1 MNCLLLGSAIETVP
15 DQGVC
20 DIGHTVHLDE
30 LFALRQ
36 ENRNGSIYQDVC
48 DTRQTGL

>member
-1 MNCLLLGSAIETVP
+1 MIKQHNKNNQP

-20 DIGHTVHLDE
+20 DGGHTVHLDE
-30 LFALRQ
+30 LFAMSLD
-36 ENRNGSIYQDVC
+36 NRKSSTEQDVC